1 MELFRR
7 GNKMVKLIID
17 GKEYRIVKKGRLKK
31 GDLVWNVE
39 TKSFEIA
46 QSISPMIEC
55 YYMVVRK
62 I

>member
-1 MELFRR
+1 
-7 GNKMVKLIID
+7 MVKLIID